1 MLSIIH
7 LNLGKGKDS
16 YSGAMK
22 LAAET
27 LVAFSQETH
36 ISPWFISFVYSF
48 AEEKEQALNWLEKA
62 YEMKD
67 PSMPYLITPGFDILR
82 DESRFQDLLRRM
94 DLPLNDKS

>member
-1 MLSIIH
+1 M
-7 LNLGKGKDS
+7 
-16 YSGAMK
+16 
-22 LAAET
+22 AAET

-62 YEMKD
+62 YETND
-67 PSMPYLITPGFDILR
+67 PNMPYLITPGFDILR
-82 DESRFQDLLRRM
+82 DEPRFQDLLRRM